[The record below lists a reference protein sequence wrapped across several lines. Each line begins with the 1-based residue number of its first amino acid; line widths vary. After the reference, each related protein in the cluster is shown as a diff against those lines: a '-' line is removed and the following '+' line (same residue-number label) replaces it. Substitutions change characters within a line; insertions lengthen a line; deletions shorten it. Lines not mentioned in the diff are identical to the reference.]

1 MIWKNI
7 PKLSNFV
14 DPEFAHNLAIL
25 FLKLGVYPK
34 IKNENLP
41 VKVKNLLFNNPIGLA
56 AGFDKNALI
65 IKEISDLGFG
75 FSEIGTVTPLPQ
87 YGNRKPRIFRLKE
100 DKAIIN
106 RNGFNN
112 EGMIKIKERLKKYKN
127 NVTRNKSFLIGI
139 NIGPNKNSLDR
150 IEDYK
155 LLAYELGS
163 YADYITINVSS
174 PNTVGLR
181 RLQSIKFLKHVIN
194 SVNDGLLQNNCNLLK
209 KPVFIKIS
217 PDIETNLMR
226 NIIKLCVNEN
236 ISGLIISNTTIN
248 RPRTLKSDKKK
259 EIGGL
264 SGSPLFSKS
273 TELLIEANRMKKK
286 FKANIFLIATGGVI
300 DGFSAYVKILS
311 GAHLIQLYTSLAY
324 KGPIISKSILNE
336 LKTYLVRDNIKNL
349 DKIRGIAHSFEE
361 AILIAKK
368 GF

>member
-1 MIWKNI
+1 M
-7 PKLSNFV
+7 
-14 DPEFAHNLAIL
+14 
-25 FLKLGVYPK
+25 
-34 IKNENLP
+34 
-41 VKVKNLLFNNPIGLA
+41 
-56 AGFDKNALI
+56 I

-127 NVTRNKSFLIGI
+127 NVTRDKSFLIGI

-194 SVNDGLLQNNCNLLK
+194 SVNDGLLKNNCNLLK

-217 PDIETNLMR
+217 PDIETNLMK

-236 ISGLIISNTTIN
+236 ILGLIISNTTTN

-259 EIGGL
+259 
-264 SGSPLFSKS
+264 K
-273 TELLIEANRMKKK
+273 
-286 FKANIFLIATGGVI
+286 
-300 DGFSAYVKILS
+300 
-311 GAHLIQLYTSLAY
+311 
-324 KGPIISKSILNE
+324 
-336 LKTYLVRDNIKNL
+336 
-349 DKIRGIAHSFEE
+349 
-361 AILIAKK
+361 
-368 GF
+368 